1 MNESMSNPSRWEQGH
16 HGYGARFAQ
25 LLKDG
30 VDITGEARL
39 ADTLLPRSGTVLD
52 AGCGMGRIAAALE
65 EAGHDAYG
73 VDLDA
78 ELLAQAGKTY
88 PALPVAQLRLEDVS
102 PESLAA
108 QEFPTA
114 YDLIVCVG
122 NVMTFLAEDSE
133 PAVLAALRTVV
144 TPEGRLLVGFH
155 QDGGDAGRRS
165 YPADE
170 FIADAE
176 GGGWQLESRFATY
189 DLRPEPGDDTFFVGI
204 FRAV

>member
-1 MNESMSNPSRWEQGH
+1 MSNLSRWEQGH

-39 ADTLLPRSGTVLD
+39 ADTLLPRAGKVLD

-65 EAGHDAYG
+65 AAGHDAYG

-88 PALPVAQLRLEDVS
+88 PALPVAQVRLEDVS
-102 PESLAA
+102 PDSLAA
-108 QEFPTA
+108 QDFPTS

-122 NVMTFLAEDSE
+122 NVMAFLAEDSE
-133 PAVLAALRTVV
+133 RPVLAALRTVV

-155 QDGGDAGRRS
+155 QDGGSGRRT

-176 GGGWQLESRFATY
+176 AGGWQLESRFATY
-189 DLRPEPGDDTFFVGI
+189 DLRPEPGDDAFFVGI
-204 FRAV
+204 LRAA

>member
-1 MNESMSNPSRWEQGH
+1 MTVPSRWEQGH

-39 ADTLLPRSGTVLD
+39 ADTLLPRGGTVLD

-65 EAGHDAYG
+65 AAGHDAYG

-78 ELLAQAGKTY
+78 ELLEQAGRTY
-88 PALPVAQLRLEDVS
+88 PALPVAELRLEDVS
-102 PESLAA
+102 PDSLAA
-108 QEFPTA
+108 QEFPTS

-122 NVMTFLAEDSE
+122 NVMVFLAERSE
-133 PAVLAALRTVV
+133 RNVLRALRSVITDR
-144 TPEGRLLVGFH
+144 GRLLVGFH
-155 QDGGDAGRRS
+155 QGGVNPASRS
-165 YPADE
+165 YPAEE

-176 GGGWQLESRFATY
+176 ASGWQLESRFATY
-189 DLRPEPGDDTFFVGI
+189 DLRPEPGEDSFFVGI
-204 FRAV
+204 LRAA

>member
-1 MNESMSNPSRWEQGH
+1 MSNLSRWEQGH

-39 ADTLLPRSGTVLD
+39 ADTLLPRAGKVLD

-65 EAGHDAYG
+65 AAGHDAYG

-78 ELLAQAGKTY
+78 ELLEQAGKTY
-88 PALPVAQLRLEDVS
+88 PALPVAQVRLEDVS
-102 PESLAA
+102 PDSLAA
-108 QEFPTA
+108 QEFPTS

-122 NVMTFLAEDSE
+122 NVMTFLAENSE
-133 PAVLAALRTVV
+133 RPVLAALRTVV
-144 TPEGRLLVGFH
+144 TAEGRLLVGFH
-155 QDGGDAGRRS
+155 QDGGSGRRR

-176 GGGWQLESRFATY
+176 ASGWRLESRFATY
-189 DLRPEPGDDTFFVGI
+189 DLRPEQGDDAFFVGI
-204 FRAV
+204 LAAV

>member
-1 MNESMSNPSRWEQGH
+1 MSKPSRWEQGH

-39 ADTLLPRSGTVLD
+39 ADALLPRSGTVLD

-78 ELLAQAGKTY
+78 ELLAMAGRTY
-88 PALPVAQLRLEDVS
+88 PALPVAEIRLEDVS
-102 PESLAA
+102 PETLGA
-108 QEFPTA
+108 QEFPTS

-122 NVMTFLAEDSE
+122 DVLVFLAEDSE
-133 PAVLAALRTVV
+133 RDVLSALRTVV
-144 TPEGRLLVGFH
+144 VPDGRMLVGFH
-155 QDGGDAGRRS
+155 QDDSDKGKRS

-176 GGGWQLESRFATY
+176 ASGWKLESRFATY
-189 DLRPEPGDDTFFVGI
+189 DLRPEPGEDNFFVGI
-204 FRAV
+204 LRAV

>member
-1 MNESMSNPSRWEQGH
+1 MTRVSRWEQGH

-39 ADTLLPRSGTVLD
+39 ADTLLPRSGRVLD

-88 PALPVAQLRLEDVS
+88 PALPVAQVRLEDVS
-102 PESLAA
+102 PDSLAA
-108 QEFPTA
+108 QEFPSA

-133 PAVLAALRTVV
+133 RPVLAALRTVV

-155 QDGGDAGRRS
+155 QGGGSGRRN

-176 GGGWQLESRFATY
+176 AGGWQLESRFATY
-189 DLRPEPGDDTFFVGI
+189 DLRPEPGEDMFFVGI
-204 FRAV
+204 FRAA

>member
-1 MNESMSNPSRWEQGH
+1 MNSLSRWEQGH

-65 EAGHDAYG
+65 AAGHDAYG

-78 ELLAQAGKTY
+78 ELLAQAGRTY
-88 PALPVAQLRLEDVS
+88 PALPVAQVRLEDVS
-102 PESLAA
+102 PDSLAA
-108 QEFPTA
+108 QEFPTS

-133 PAVLAALRTVV
+133 RPVLAALRTVV
-144 TPEGRLLVGFH
+144 TPEGRLVVGFH
-155 QDGGDAGRRS
+155 QDGGEGRRS

-176 GGGWQLESRFATY
+176 AAGWQLESRFATY
-189 DLRPEPGDDTFFVGI
+189 DLRPEPGDDSFFVGI
-204 FRAV
+204 LRSV

>member
-1 MNESMSNPSRWEQGH
+1 MSNLSRWEQGH

-39 ADTLLPRSGTVLD
+39 ADVLLPRSGTVLD

-65 EAGHDAYG
+65 AAGHDAYG

-78 ELLAQAGKTY
+78 ELLAQAGRTY
-88 PALPVAQLRLEDVS
+88 PALPVAQVRLEDVS
-102 PESLAA
+102 PDSLAA
-108 QEFPTA
+108 QEFPSS

-122 NVMTFLAEDSE
+122 NVLTFLAEDSE
-133 PAVLAALRTVV
+133 RAVLAALRTVV

-155 QDGGDAGRRS
+155 QDGGSGRRS
-165 YPADE
+165 YPAEE

-176 GGGWQLESRFATY
+176 AGGWRLESRYATY
-189 DLRPEPGDDTFFVGI
+189 DLRPEPGDDEFFVGI
-204 FRAV
+204 LRAA